1 MGVVK
6 SQLQRFYLV
15 GEAFSAD
22 TRSLA
27 TSLCDATLNRLIVSS
42 ASCEDRDYNREI
54 DRLRETIIDPPSA
67 DDRTMNRLMIVPII
81 RSRNDIQNCAERR

>member
-15 GEAFSAD
+15 GEAFSSD

-27 TSLCDATLNRLIVSS
+27 TSLCDATPSRLIVSS
-42 ASCEDRDYNREI
+42 ASCEDRESYKSRNRSI
-54 DRLRETIIDPPSA
+54 GRDDPPSA
-67 DDRTMNRLMIVPII
+67 DDRTMDQLTIVP
-81 RSRNDIQNCAERR
+81 RPHNAVRNCAKRR